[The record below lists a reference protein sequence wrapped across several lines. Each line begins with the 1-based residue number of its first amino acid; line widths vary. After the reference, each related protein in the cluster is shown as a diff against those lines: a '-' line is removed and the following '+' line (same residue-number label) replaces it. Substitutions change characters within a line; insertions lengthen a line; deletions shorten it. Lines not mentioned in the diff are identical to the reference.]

1 MSDHADIDKHVRTYM
16 MVFLSLMV
24 LTVMTVSAWKFLD
37 LSVGMTITLA
47 LIIAT
52 IKASLVACFF
62 MHLIDERKLI
72 YSVLLLA
79 VAFFFVLLLTPL
91 ATSLLD
97 QVGS

>member
-1 MSDHADIDKHVRTYM
+1 MSDHADIDKHVRTYLL
-16 MVFLSLMV
+16 VFLSLMV
-24 LTVMTVSAWKFLD
+24 LTVMTVSAWKFLN
-37 LSVGMTITLA
+37 LSIGATIAVA

-52 IKASLVACFF
+52 IKASLVASFF
-62 MHLIDERKLI
+62 MHLIDEKKLI

-79 VAFFFVLLLTPL
+79 VAFFFVLLLAPL

>member
-16 MVFLSLMV
+16 LVFMSLMV